1 MHEQRRFLGTYGSL
15 ANGAHY
21 RIGHR
26 NGGNGTEGEFLACML
41 GISCKLAPFTLK
53 GEWWFIFFPQKQ
65 ENTTFFTTILYN
77 LYTFRSYCIRGENVT
92 TEVLSVRVK
101 KSLKDE
107 AEKLGVDLK
116 KAVEQLLEDLV
127 AEKKAKAKQRA
138 KELRELMDVKPEEWI
153 NDVRAT
159 RHEM

>member
-1 MHEQRRFLGTYGSL
+1 M
-15 ANGAHY
+15 
-21 RIGHR
+21 
-26 NGGNGTEGEFLACML
+26 
-41 GISCKLAPFTLK
+41 
-53 GEWWFIFFPQKQ
+53 
-65 ENTTFFTTILYN
+65 
-77 LYTFRSYCIRGENVT
+77 YTV

-116 KAVEQLLEDLV
+116 KAVEQLLEELV
-127 AEKKAKAKQRA
+127 AEKKGKAQKVA
-138 KELRELMDVKPEEWI
+138 KELSSLMDVKPEEWV